1 MIRRYISSAIRPSLP
16 RQVVYD
22 KFLSSSWTVN
32 RISRLILPSRP
43 SIHQSQSF
51 HSDLV
56 KPVKQKHSHSIQT
69 KIRTKD
75 LYPTCQGCGTLFQ
88 HEDQTARGYYKEI
101 IPKVSGQMSTKT
113 KSFNK
118 YNELIQGIDENSL
131 KVLLNEKKTVFN
143 VEEETENLSHRLGSE
158 EKEEEEPSIDFDN
171 IIIEDT
177 PFKESVEQKN
187 TESKEESLENEK
199 MEGSTDL
206 NEKKQEIVDQ
216 LRLTT
221 ENSDR
226 LVVLK
231 EEYTKRDHINS
242 GLCTICREVK
252 GGKYLPLLGD
262 RPSDEEVLKNIP
274 KNAAIVH
281 VISGADF
288 PASVNPKINKLA
300 NGRDIIYVVTK
311 ADMIIKE
318 KDKVKERALPY
329 VKDEMKRLFGV
340 DPKKVYLVS
349 AMRTWY
355 INDLF
360 HNLPEL
366 FYLVGYPNVGKTKLA
381 HAIAQK
387 DNNESHVPLQIQ
399 QRFYGSNDIPGMT
412 HCEIAYPLRKIRM
425 VDLPPIG
432 QENDAIWNVLKD
444 EKVLDVA
451 RGKNFA
457 RRSICISVDRQVLSK
472 PGQTLSLGGL
482 VFLESPPNSKTR
494 FIIWAPMQN
503 YETVVNKFSS
513 YEKAVDRAAKQ
524 LDHHQDWFFT
534 KPYDPEDPPVEMV
547 PEKIMELPVKAG
559 GIDLSVFGLGHIQI
573 RANGSIPEEGHI
585 LNVYGLPGI
594 KVVTKTP
601 LIKYLQNNSDR
612 NSLLSKPKKKSK
624 RKKYDKKHLKKKQ
637 KAAEKENNLEK

>member
-1 MIRRYISSAIRPSLP
+1 MIRRYIPSTIRSSLS
-16 RQVVYD
+16 RQVVNNE
-22 KFLSSSWTVN
+22 FLISSCTVN
-32 RISRLILPSRP
+32 RIPRLILPSRR
-43 SIHQSQSF
+43 SIHQSQPFYSE
-51 HSDLV
+51 LK
-56 KPVKQKHSHSIQT
+56 KPVKQKYSHSIQT

-88 HEDQTARGYYKEI
+88 HEDQTARGYYKQI

-131 KVLLNEKKTVFN
+131 KVLLNEKKSVCN
-143 VEEETENLSHRLGSE
+143 VEEETENLSHGLSS
-158 EKEEEEPSIDFDN
+158 EEEEPSIDLDN
-171 IIIEDT
+171 IKIEDT
-177 PFKESVEQKN
+177 LFKESVEQKI
-187 TESKEESLENEK
+187 TESKEGGSENEN
-199 MEGSTDL
+199 MEDSTDL

-216 LRLTT
+216 LCLTT

-231 EEYTKRDHINS
+231 EGYTKKDHINS

-252 GGKYLPLLGD
+252 GGKYLSLLGD
-262 RPSDEEVLKNIP
+262 RPSDEEVLKKIP
-274 KNAAIVH
+274 KNATIVH

-329 VKDEMKRLFGV
+329 VKNEMKRLFGV
-340 DPKKVYLVS
+340 NPKKVYLVS

-360 HNLPEL
+360 QNLPGL

-387 DNNESHVPLQIQ
+387 DNNKALVPLQTQ

-457 RRSICISVDRQVLSK
+457 RRSICISVDRKVLSK
-472 PGQTLSLGGL
+472 AGQTLSLGGL
-482 VFLESPPNSKTR
+482 VFLESPPDSKTR

-503 YETVVNKFSS
+503 YETIVHKFSS

-524 LDHHQDWFFT
+524 LDHHQDWFVT
-534 KPYDPEDPPVEMV
+534 KPYDPEDPSVEMV
-547 PEKIMELPVKAG
+547 PEKLMELSVKAG

-573 RANGSIPEEGHI
+573 RANGVIPEEGHI

-601 LIKYLQNNSDR
+601 LFKYLQNDSNR
-612 NSLLSKPKKKSK
+612 NSLLSEPKKKSK
-624 RKKYDKKHLKKKQ
+624 KKKYDKKHLKKKQ